1 MNEKQAQPTDTSTQG
16 IERAPK
22 LKTIHAVGV
31 VASIVLVVLA
41 IILAGSLVNANRY
54 SEEAHDR
61 YDQCVSAS
69 SELMI
74 ASDYLT
80 TQCRM
85 FVLTGER
92 NYMDSYF
99 EELLVTLRRDTAV
112 ETLCAKSGN
121 EKAAAE
127 LTQALSESNA
137 LAKREL
143 YAMKLVCEADKL
155 EDMPKPLV
163 NTLISAEDEAL
174 SPVDKRKAAQDL
186 VLDDGYKDLKNAI
199 SHDVNECTTELVKSL
214 EQNVFDV
221 ERTTNRLLVM
231 LLVIAFLL
239 MALVLFTAVS
249 NYLLV
254 TKPLKTYEA
263 DLLAERPFSDTGC
276 YELRGLGRAYNELLK
291 KVNARTEHLRH
302 EAETDALTNV
312 LNRGSYDKILDDQ
325 TGDYALV
332 LIDVDHFKEINDEYG
347 HEVGD
352 EVLKRVAS
360 IIDHSFRS
368 SDYVCRIGGDE
379 FAVILPKAT
388 SANKD
393 AIGAKVDYISK
404 TVAEEAEGLPHVT
417 VSCGIAFSDGKPNA
431 NLYRDA
437 DKALYM
443 SKHAGR
449 DQYTFFEK

>member
-1 MNEKQAQPTDTSTQG
+1 
-16 IERAPK
+16 
-22 LKTIHAVGV
+22 
-31 VASIVLVVLA
+31 
-41 IILAGSLVNANRY
+41 
-54 SEEAHDR
+54 
-61 YDQCVSAS
+61 
-69 SELMI
+69 
-74 ASDYLT
+74 
-80 TQCRM
+80 
-85 FVLTGER
+85 
-92 NYMDSYF
+92 
-99 EELLVTLRRDTAV
+99 
-112 ETLCAKSGN
+112 
-121 EKAAAE
+121 
-127 LTQALSESNA
+127 
-137 LAKREL
+137 
-143 YAMKLVCEADKL
+143 
-155 EDMPKPLV
+155 
-163 NTLISAEDEAL
+163 
-174 SPVDKRKAAQDL
+174 
-186 VLDDGYKDLKNAI
+186 
-199 SHDVNECTTELVKSL
+199 
-214 EQNVFDV
+214 
-221 ERTTNRLLVM
+221 M

-431 NLYRDA
+431 NLYHDA